1 MVSPFSGWVLGGA
14 ALFSSPA
21 WHAAL
26 VTGALPLETA
36 AVRFG
41 IALVVVWV
49 GLSMLGSLVQGT
61 SPAPV
66 PSDAVPHS
74 LPGVESPL
82 PVRPADLEPPSGS

>member
-1 MVSPFSGWVLGGA
+1 MVSPFSGWVLAGA

-26 VTGALPLETA
+26 VTGTLSLETA

-49 GLSMLGSLVQGT
+49 GLSMLSSLVRGT
-61 SPAPV
+61 SPAPA
-66 PSDAVPHS
+66 PAADVPHS
-74 LPGVESPL
+74 LPGVDGPL
-82 PVRPADLEPPSGS
+82 PVRPAEVEPPAGS